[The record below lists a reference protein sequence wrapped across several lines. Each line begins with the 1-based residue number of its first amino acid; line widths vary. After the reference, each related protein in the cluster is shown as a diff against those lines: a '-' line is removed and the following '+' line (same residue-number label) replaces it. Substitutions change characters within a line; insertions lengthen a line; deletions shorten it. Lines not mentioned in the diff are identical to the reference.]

1 MPVVRLLFFVLLLV
15 NAIAFMLLEGWLGS
29 SAPRGEPERLTNQL
43 RPGQIVL
50 GEPPEAPAAEQD
62 QAPLSDPA
70 AIEAA
75 APANAPANASADA
88 PADAPADAA
97 TSPPEPAHKAAAPA
111 LPAACV
117 RFAGLSGDQASDMI
131 ERARRASKA
140 LTIDDARA
148 GTPNGWWVYVPPQ
161 GSRDAA
167 DGKVAELRAL
177 GVKDLY
183 ILQDAGPNQYAVSLG
198 VFKTETS
205 ARQMLG
211 RLQAQGVRSARV
223 SQRNSETHRIEISG
237 PGDVVSNLASEL
249 GGRYPGATRLGCTP

>member
-62 QAPLSDPA
+62 QAPLADPA

-75 APANAPANASADA
+75 APAN
-88 PADAPADAA
+88 APADAA

-237 PGDVVSNLASEL
+237 PGDVVSDLASEL

>member
-75 APANAPANASADA
+75 ASAN
-88 PADAPADAA
+88 APADAA

-237 PGDVVSNLASEL
+237 PGDVVSDLASEL

>member
-1 MPVVRLLFFVLLLV
+1 
-15 NAIAFMLLEGWLGS
+15 MLLEGWLGS
-29 SAPRGEPERLTNQL
+29 SAPRGEPERLTISFGPGRSCLASLL
-43 RPGQIVL
+43 RRPRRAGS
-50 GEPPEAPAAEQD
+50 
-62 QAPLSDPA
+62 APLADPA

-75 APANAPANASADA
+75 APANAPRR
-88 PADAPADAA
+88 PMPRPMPQADAA

-177 GVKDLY
+177 GVRTC
-183 ILQDAGPNQYAVSLG
+183 ISSRTPVRTSMPFRLG
-198 VFKTETS
+198 SSRPRPRRDKCS
-205 ARQMLG
+205 AACRRKGSQ
-211 RLQAQGVRSARV
+211 RARV
-223 SQRNSETHRIEISG
+223 AAQQ
-237 PGDVVSNLASEL
+237 
-249 GGRYPGATRLGCTP
+249 

>member
-75 APANAPANASADA
+75 APAN
-88 PADAPADAA
+88 APADAA

-237 PGDVVSNLASEL
+237 PGDVVSDLASEL

>member
-62 QAPLSDPA
+62 QAPPSDPA

-75 APANAPANASADA
+75 APAN
-88 PADAPADAA
+88 APADAA

-237 PGDVVSNLASEL
+237 PGDVVSDLASEL

>member
-75 APANAPANASADA
+75 APAN
-88 PADAPADAA
+88 APADAA

-183 ILQDAGPNQYAVSLG
+183 ILQDDGPNQYAVSLG

-237 PGDVVSNLASEL
+237 PGDVVSDLASEL

>member
-75 APANAPANASADA
+75 APAN
-88 PADAPADAA
+88 APADAA

>member
-50 GEPPEAPAAEQD
+50 GEPPEAPPAEQD
-62 QAPLSDPA
+62 QAPLADPA

-75 APANAPANASADA
+75 APAN
-88 PADAPADAA
+88 APADAA

-183 ILQDAGPNQYAVSLG
+183 ILQDAGPNQYTVSLG

-237 PGDVVSNLASEL
+237 PGDVVSDLASEL